1 MEETL
6 WIFNSVWHSLSRDSF
21 SAKFFMILI
30 AGYVLLFL
38 TLFEL
43 LYTGY
48 LLVIPSCI
56 AMGLAMCRLGCD

>member
-6 WIFNSVWHSLSRDSF
+6 WIFNSVWHSLSRDSY

-48 LLVIPSCI
+48 LLVILSCI
-56 AMGLAMCRLGCD
+56 AMGLAMCRLGV